1 MQMLFLPVCYQF
13 FEMFDKVASEENPP
27 EDFFQHPVIN
37 NELLKFFQDL
47 PSELT
52 NFLTLLHEL
61 IIQEE
66 GSEEINLKSKPLLT
80 LLINRLLFN
89 LPLKKILDRD
99 FDGKSFYIDASNNFQ
114 DLFYSKNIEKKYKNI
129 PNYVELSSKY
139 IKAFEQVN
147 VLFFLKF

>member
-13 FEMFDKVASEENPP
+13 FEIFDKFASEKNPP
-27 EDFFQHPVIN
+27 EEFFQHPVIN
-37 NELLKFFQDL
+37 QELLKFFQDL

-66 GSEEINLKSKPLLT
+66 GSEEIKSKPLLT

-99 FDGKSFYIDASNNFQ
+99 FDGKSSYIEVSNNFQ
-114 DLFYSKNIEKKYKNI
+114 NLFYSKKIEYKNI

-147 VLFFLKF
+147 ILFLEI